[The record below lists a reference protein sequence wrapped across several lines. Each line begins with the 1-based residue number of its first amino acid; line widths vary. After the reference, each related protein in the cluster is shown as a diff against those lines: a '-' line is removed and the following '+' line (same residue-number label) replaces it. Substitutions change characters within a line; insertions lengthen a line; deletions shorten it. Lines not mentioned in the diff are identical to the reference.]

1 MLGNIS
7 FKANKGDEIAIIGST
22 GCGKSTLINLIPRFY
37 DASSGEVL
45 VDGVN
50 VKDYNLES
58 LYNKISY
65 VPQKPVIFSGTVR
78 DNICYGNNTKGEITD
93 DEMRKS
99 AEVAQASDFINK
111 MENGYD
117 AHIAQ
122 GGTNISGGQKQR
134 LAIARAIA
142 RDPKYI
148 YLMIRLVHLIIRQI
162 ICLEKVK
169 RVYKECNFIY
179 SCSKN
184 RNY

>member
-1 MLGNIS
+1 MLRNIS

-78 DNICYGNNTKGEITD
+78 DNICYGNNTK
-93 DEMRKS
+93 
-99 AEVAQASDFINK
+99 
-111 MENGYD
+111 
-117 AHIAQ
+117 
-122 GGTNISGGQKQR
+122 
-134 LAIARAIA
+134 
-142 RDPKYI
+142 
-148 YLMIRLVHLIIRQI
+148 
-162 ICLEKVK
+162 VK
-169 RVYKECNFIY
+169 
-179 SCSKN
+179 
-184 RNY
+184 

>member
-1 MLGNIS
+1 MLRNIS

-65 VPQKPVIFSGTVR
+65 VPQKTVIFSGTVR

-99 AEVAQASDFINK
+99 AEVAQASD
-111 MENGYD
+111 
-117 AHIAQ
+117 
-122 GGTNISGGQKQR
+122 
-134 LAIARAIA
+134 L
-142 RDPKYI
+142 
-148 YLMIRLVHLIIRQI
+148 
-162 ICLEKVK
+162 
-169 RVYKECNFIY
+169 
-179 SCSKN
+179 
-184 RNY
+184 